1 MQKLAKVLDLHHCTH
16 FEKIDITN
24 VELNRLELNKT
35 SKFKITPLAYVQA
48 VVKALKE
55 YPIFNSSLVGEGKLM
70 LRNYINMSAVDTND
84 GLVVPNIKNAE
95 SISLSEI
102 AYEILELAK
111 KAKSKKLL
119 SKNLSGGTFLSSLGA
134 MGGTGFTPILIHLKL
149 E

>member
-1 MQKLAKVLDLHHCTH
+1 M
-16 FEKIDITN
+16 
-24 VELNRLELNKT
+24 
-35 SKFKITPLAYVQA
+35 QA

-70 LRNYINMSAVDTND
+70 LRNYINIGIARYKD

-102 AYEILELAK
+102 TYEILELAK

-119 SKNLSGGTFLSSLGA
+119 SKISGGTFSISSLGA
-134 MGGTGFTPILIHLKL
+134 MGVLVH
-149 E
+149 